1 MALLDWIT
9 PGDSLRLRGE
19 GIEIRPPRP
28 SDFPEWSEL
37 RRASR
42 DFLQPWEP
50 TWPEDDLTRAAWRR
64 RLASYAR
71 DIDLGV
77 AYPFL
82 VFRLADG
89 ALTGGITLSNI
100 RRGVAQMGTV
110 GYWCGV
116 SHTRQGH
123 TLAAVRT
130 VVGFAFRTLALQ
142 LLHKAGFDSPEEAW
156 EAHRDELPSESCFV
170 IDAVERPVP
179 EPPSGD
185 PLLTALVLGRCSGSL
200 FSPNRPIIWSER
212 RLARSIRLVRCQ
224 PDTFLDDDLT

>member
-9 PGDSLRLRGE
+9 PGDGLRLQGE

-71 DIDLGV
+71 DIDLGS

-82 VFRLADG
+82 VFRKSDG

-110 GYWCGV
+110 GYWCGAAF
-116 SHTRQGH
+116 TRQGL

-130 VVGFAFRTLALQ
+130 LSAFAFRTLALHRLEAACLPENTPSRR
-142 LLHKAGFDSPEEAW
+142 LLGQAGFAEEGLAQAYLKINGEW
-156 EAHRDELPSESCFV
+156 RDHVLFGLV
-170 IDAVERPVP
+170 A
-179 EPPSGD
+179 PPQRGEGQK
-185 PLLTALVLGRCSGSL
+185 GRL
-200 FSPNRPIIWSER
+200 
-212 RLARSIRLVRCQ
+212 SI
-224 PDTFLDDDLT
+224 